1 MPSSTSSSDPGPP
14 PERVVPTAP
23 WDRIAVVTVVLFLA
37 ALGGWEAYWRGQ
49 GFYPS
54 YRNSE
59 GLWAMTRRQVDRAEP
74 GATVIIGSSRALF
87 DTDLEA
93 WEEETGILPIQ
104 LALEGTN
111 PRPVLAGLARDPDF
125 IGLLVV
131 GVTPPLFFMPGI
143 GYREGAIERYES
155 ETPSQWLSQR
165 ISMPLEQILAFYSFD
180 TKLFTVLKRQTWW
193 PERAGVRI
201 ERDVR
206 KLANLRRTR
215 QAPLWEKLEYDPA
228 YAALARDIWR
238 EFLDNPPPP
247 PPPDEA
253 KKIFDTMIEEL
264 QRDVETIRA
273 RGGEVV
279 FVRYPSTGHFLEVE
293 TRAFPRERFFDV
305 VVDSVDAVGVHF
317 DDHPELQDVTIPE
330 WSHISSRDSPRFTRA
345 LIQVLRR
352 EFAARGIHR
361 PELGP

>member
-1 MPSSTSSSDPGPP
+1 M
-14 PERVVPTAP
+14 TA
-23 WDRIAVVTVVLFLA
+23 VLFLV
-37 ALGGWEAYWRGQ
+37 ALGGWEVYWRGQ

-74 GATVIIGSSRALF
+74 HTTVIIGSSRALF

-93 WEEETGILPIQ
+93 WGEETGRLPIQ

-111 PRPVLAGLARDPDF
+111 PRPVLADLARDPDF
-125 IGLLVV
+125 TGLLVV
-131 GVTPPLFFMPGI
+131 GVTPPLFFMPEV
-143 GYREGAIERYES
+143 GYREAAVERYET

-165 ISMPLEQILAFYSFD
+165 ISMPLERIFAFYSFD
-180 TKLFTVLKRQTWW
+180 TQLFTVLKRQSWW
-193 PERAGVRI
+193 PARSGVRI

-206 KLANLRRTR
+206 KLANMRRTR

-238 EFLDNPPPP
+238 EFLDNPPPA

-253 KKIFDTMIEEL
+253 KKMFDTMIEEL
-264 QRDVETIRA
+264 QRDVGAIRA

-352 EFAARGIHR
+352 ELADRGVQR
-361 PELGP
+361 PELRP